1 MLYFMDIEYKDIT
14 KSSNFYVVVY
24 DDKMKKVKEYS
35 NKPITGK
42 DDITKKINLIGDILE
57 IISAIEVN
65 GSDNILIGY
74 NMQNDLTYLK
84 KIMKEDYSGVV
95 GIEVIKDNDKQKL
108 DKLALKAKN
117 SSFGEL
123 IFNYKDKNKKLDVF
137 ELVKYKL
144 LNSKVLLGRYIN
156 FCLSDESRVYA
167 TSDKSFN
174 SMAIK
179 PYLRQEIIAEY
190 NKINTGDT
198 HTAISDT
205 KTLVELYKKY
215 KGDIANS
222 LGKSSGAIYQKTY
235 ISDAKLKK
243 YGYSFIDV
251 KINGTSLKIP
261 PLRIPVG
268 VDRNVVDLINKHF
281 NEIGLNRSDYID
293 NDATININ
301 KLKSD
306 YVDKMTIAI
315 ENSDIMNTYTK
326 INIAYGNAQA
336 KVLERRMKEK
346 TKVTEIHKD
355 VKLSINKNDVD
366 NVLAYISRMS
376 NMSIEGTDEQM
387 INLIESLRNS
397 RSINEFIATKQKY
410 SNIYSKINEL
420 VIISILVENNISR
433 EEVVNSG
440 LFSAIQYDA
449 LINAV
454 KKFNRDINSA
464 KEQLGETIKKN
475 PTTQKK
481 KVDKDFLTQR
491 IMYLSNLYYTGKKSN
506 LNEKTTAIAKATRIA
521 TLEKRL
527 IETTSI
533 EFTLIEQFM
542 KDDVGNKVSAGVEI
556 YFHYLNDNTK
566 NGIFFNAHP
575 HYKDKNYVTVGFN
588 RNDKGRKFKRRAE
601 YYILKG
607 VDINILTNIY
617 LSMIYNGG
625 SIGEMYHEIIKGAA
639 SRDSGESGKKF
650 SYIRVNSYYEFHSQ
664 MTKIK
669 QQIKFLAGTEI
680 ITDFRDREMKA
691 KNLKAMTPEKIA
703 EAMEWLKKTK
713 RDKYL

>member
-24 DDKMKKVKEYS
+24 SDKMKKIKEYS
-35 NKPITGK
+35 NKPIRGK
-42 DDITKKINLIGDILE
+42 DDNAKRINLIGDILE
-57 IISAIEVN
+57 TISDIEVSGN
-65 GSDNILIGY
+65 DNVLIGY
-74 NMQNDLTYLK
+74 SMQSDLAYLK
-84 KIMKEDYSGVV
+84 KLMKEDYSSVIDMEN
-95 GIEVIKDNDKQKL
+95 IEDSDKQKL
-108 DKLALKAKN
+108 NKLALKAKN

-123 IFNYKDKNKKLDVF
+123 VFNYKDKNKKLDVF

-144 LNSKVLLGRYIN
+144 LNNKVLLEKYIN

-167 TSDKSFN
+167 TSNKSFSN
-174 SMAIK
+174 MAIK

-190 NKINTGDT
+190 NNINTGDT

-205 KTLVELYKKY
+205 KTLVALYNKY
-215 KGDIANS
+215 KGDIVSS
-222 LGKSSGAIYQKTY
+222 LDKNSGAIYQKTY
-235 ISDAKLKK
+235 IPDTKLKE

-251 KINGTSLKIP
+251 TINGTKSRIP

-268 VDRNVVDLINKHF
+268 VDKTVVELINKHF
-281 NEIGLNRSDYID
+281 DEIGLDRNDYIN

-301 KLKSD
+301 TLKSD
-306 YVDKMTIAI
+306 YIDKMIKAM
-315 ENSDIMNTYTK
+315 ESKNIMETYTK

-336 KVLERRMKEK
+336 KVLESRIKEK

-366 NVLAYISRMS
+366 NVLGYISRIS

-397 RSINEFIATKQKY
+397 RTIKEFIATKQKY

-420 VIISILVENNISR
+420 VIISILVENNISK
-433 EEVVNSG
+433 EEVVDSG
-440 LFSAIQYDA
+440 LFGDIKYDS

-464 KEQLGETIKKN
+464 SKQLEETTSKN
-475 PTTQKK
+475 PTTNKK
-481 KVDKDFLTQR
+481 KVDKSFLTQR

-506 LNEKTTAIAKATRIA
+506 LNEKTTAISKATRIA

-556 YFHYLNDNTK
+556 YFHYLNDNGK

-575 HYKDKNYVTVGFN
+575 HYKDKSYVTVGFN

-625 SIGEMYHEIIKGAA
+625 SIGEMYHEIIKGTA
-639 SRDSGESGKKF
+639 SRDSESSGKKF

-669 QQIKFLAGTEI
+669 QQTKFLAGTEI
-680 ITDFRDREMKA
+680 ITDFRDREMKT